1 MALDNVDNDLNEDML
16 NSMNPFNMKATPG
29 QSLTSNPDETAPWDG
44 PPEFTKV
51 GAALDALVEE
61 MLEPDRFVAIIQ
73 VLATKNISI
82 TTLAQI
88 MLEEGF
94 RAGRCN
100 PDLMMLLAEPLIVI
114 LMAISE
120 RAEIRDY
127 ELYDGENNEVDDEEE
142 IAITKDLRDSMK
154 EDTFFRGI
162 SIPPV
167 RKESVPEGVLEQIK
181 EMPVPKQ
188 ESLLA
193 APEENT
199 SEESLLGRS

>member
-1 MALDNVDNDLNEDML
+1 MALDNVDNNLNEDML

-29 QSLTSNPDETAPWDG
+29 ESLTSNPDQSSPWDG

-51 GAALDALVEE
+51 GAALDAIVEE
-61 MLEPDRFVAIIQ
+61 MLDPDRFVAIIQ
-73 VLATKNISI
+73 VLATKNFSV

-94 RAGRCN
+94 RAGRWN

-127 ELYDGENNEVDDEEE
+127 EIYDGENEELDQDEKLKLAKEVHTGLNEHL
-142 IAITKDLRDSMK
+142 T
-154 EDTFFRGI
+154 FRGMEVPKPKI
-162 SIPPV
+162 S
-167 RKESVPEGVLEQIK
+167 SVPSELLEKIK
-181 EMPVPKQ
+181 EAPIEQK
-188 ESLLA
+188 SLL
-193 APEENT
+193 E
-199 SEESLLGRS
+199 R